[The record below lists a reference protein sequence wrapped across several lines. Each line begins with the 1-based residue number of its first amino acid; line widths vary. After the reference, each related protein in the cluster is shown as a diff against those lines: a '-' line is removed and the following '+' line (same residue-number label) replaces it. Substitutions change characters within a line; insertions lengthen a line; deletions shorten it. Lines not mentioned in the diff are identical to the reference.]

1 MKIVALNHEKCRYCP
16 LSLGNQE
23 RKELYLKKEQYEER
37 KIVVGFHLFLRKS
50 RTPRNSAFQH
60 SMAKGPKN
68 GYLSQESMSIKEI
81 LEELPKLTQEE
92 KKQLWNALNHEVTYD
107 VEEESPEILAA
118 IDEGIRS
125 LESGEKTYTIEEAR
139 QLVAETVA
147 KARR

>member
-1 MKIVALNHEKCRYCP
+1 
-16 LSLGNQE
+16 
-23 RKELYLKKEQYEER
+23 
-37 KIVVGFHLFLRKS
+37 
-50 RTPRNSAFQH
+50 
-60 SMAKGPKN
+60 MAKGPKN

-118 IDEGIRS
+118 IDEGILS